1 MAIVVTGGA
10 GFIGS
15 HFLHFIKDKTD
26 QKIIV
31 LDNLTYASNV
41 NNIPKSNHI
50 EFIWCDIANEKHVNY
65 LFEKHRPN
73 KIFHFAAESHVDNSI
88 KNYRPFLEAN
98 LIGTINLLNA
108 SLICK
113 IEKFHHISTD
123 EVYGSLEYE
132 DIELFKESTQIDPR
146 NPYSA
151 SKAAA
156 EHYVKSWNN
165 TYDLPYL
172 ITSCSNNYGQYQ
184 HIEKL
189 IPRVITNSLKGEKT
203 YMFGGGQQIRDW
215 INVVDH
221 CEAIWQ
227 LDQNKIINDKFNIGA
242 NCEKQNIVV
251 TKKILDLMDKPY
263 DLIGISLDKK
273 EVHPAPYFRPGQDS
287 RYGTDTSKIKERIGW
302 EPKIDF
308 DEGLKNTVDWYLKK
322 FAHKN
327 NN

>member
-1 MAIVVTGGA
+1 MPIIVTGGA

-31 LDNLTYASNV
+31 LDNLTYASNL
-41 NNIPKSNHI
+41 NNIPKDDQF

-65 LFEKHRPN
+65 LFDRYHPIKV
-73 KIFHFAAESHVDNSI
+73 FHFAAESHVDNSI

-108 SLICK
+108 SLNCNV
-113 IEKFHHISTD
+113 EKFHHISTD
-123 EVYGSLEYE
+123 EVYGSLDYE
-132 DIELFKESTQIDPR
+132 DIDLFKESSQIDPR

-156 EHYVKSWNN
+156 EHYVKSWHN

-172 ITSCSNNYGQYQ
+172 ITSCSNNYGPYQ

-189 IPRVITNSLKGEKT
+189 IPRVITNALKGEKT
-203 YMFGGGQQIRDW
+203 YMFGGGMQIRDW
-215 INVVDH
+215 INVIDH

-227 LDQNKIINDKFNIGA
+227 LDEHKVINDKFNIGA
-242 NCEKQNIVV
+242 NCEKRNIDV
-251 TKKILDLMDKPY
+251 TKKILDIMNKSH
-263 DLIGISLDKK
+263 DLIGISLNKN
-273 EVHPAPYFRPGQDS
+273 ELHPAPYFRPGQDS
-287 RYGTDTSKIKERIGW
+287 RYGTDSSKLKNKIGW
-302 EPKIDF
+302 RPKVDF
-308 DEGLKNTVDWYLKK
+308 DEGLKNTVNWYLQRYQ
-322 FAHKN
+322 HK
-327 NN
+327 